1 MPVGT
6 GPCFVA
12 GAVCFAKPS
21 DMPTHYIQANTN
33 GRLHPASEP
42 SIAPLNRGFLY
53 GDAIYEVWRTYHG
66 VIFAWEEHWKRMRAS
81 ARAVHMH
88 LDIAPPQIL
97 EEIRRTV
104 SAFRDRVPNSG
115 ELYIRL
121 QVTRGAGPIGLD
133 IALADKADFLLLVQ
147 PCPEVPKARER
158 EGLRLSVATTMR
170 RNPVQS
176 LDPAWKTGNY
186 LNNLLCLREARARGA
201 DDVVILNLAGE
212 VTEASVA
219 NIGFVRDGK
228 LVTPPLSAGILGGI
242 TRALLLDGIAAAA
255 GIPVSEEPVQ
265 PADFGSMGEC
275 FLMSTTKDIV
285 PVGEIDGVRFKLGPD
300 SVASRL
306 KRAFA
311 EAAREYASS
320 HPELAA

>member
-1 MPVGT
+1 V
-6 GPCFVA
+6 
-12 GAVCFAKPS
+12 
-21 DMPTHYIQANTN
+21 
-33 GRLHPASEP
+33 
-42 SIAPLNRGFLY
+42 
-53 GDAIYEVWRTYHG
+53 
-66 VIFAWEEHWKRMRAS
+66 
-81 ARAVHMH
+81 
-88 LDIAPPQIL
+88 
-97 EEIRRTV
+97 
-104 SAFRDRVPNSG
+104 RV
-115 ELYIRL
+115 
-121 QVTRGAGPIGLD
+121 
-133 IALADKADFLLLVQ
+133 
-147 PCPEVPKARER
+147 
-158 EGLRLSVATTMR
+158 
-170 RNPVQS
+170 
-176 LDPAWKTGNY
+176 
-186 LNNLLCLREARARGA
+186 
-201 DDVVILNLAGE
+201 
-212 VTEASVA
+212 
-219 NIGFVRDGK
+219 GK